1 MDREFPARIVGSI
14 YPIPLF
20 GSLGFCHPPRP
31 RSVIHVTSTYHF
43 PNSSGPKGVGIPTSH
58 LLRHKPIA
66 NTKSKQPYV

>member
-20 GSLGFCHPPRP
+20 GSLGFC
-31 RSVIHVTSTYHF
+31 SETAFVIHATSTYHF

-58 LLRHKPIA
+58 LLRYKPIT